1 MRISSAY
8 DGGCAV
14 VRLAGRLDGESGEQF
29 SDTLDRL
36 LRDGQRSVLL
46 DMSGV
51 NYLSSPRPDARA
63 DPASRRERRTPCS
76 HPSCAHSETS
86 GICEDTFMQSS
97 SAIGLSPSALSI
109 SWCW

>member
-8 DGGCAV
+8 DGRCAV
-14 VRLAGRLDGESGEQF
+14 VRLAGRLDGESAEQL

-51 NYLSSPRPDARA
+51 NYLSSLGIHVLQRA
-63 DPASRRERRTPCS
+63 YQEFSSLRGELRGGTGAGESELRR
-76 HPSCAHSETS
+76 
-86 GICEDTFMQSS
+86 
-97 SAIGLSPSALSI
+97 GL
-109 SWCW
+109 CWAAPITAVTRGA